1 MLSDRGQT
9 VYSGAIGSDDFA
21 DELKNQVSKAKVNGC
36 FYTQTEQPTGTCAAL
51 VSGNGHR
58 SLVANLAA
66 ANTYKL
72 AHLDQ
77 GKWRH
82 GDQAWWNF
90 SADVWETITSCQVF
104 YSAGFF
110 LTPPEGADS
119 MEKIAKHAAE
129 TNKVIF
135 LLWRHDAP

>member
-21 DELKNQVSKAKVNGC
+21 KELKNQVSKAKVNGC
-36 FYTQTEQPTGTCAAL
+36 FYTQSEQPTGTCAAL

-77 GKWRH
+77 G
-82 GDQAWWNF
+82 
-90 SADVWETITSCQVF
+90 E
-104 YSAGFF
+104 
-110 LTPPEGADS
+110 
-119 MEKIAKHAAE
+119 
-129 TNKVIF
+129 
-135 LLWRHDAP
+135 